1 MPFLRIL
8 TRLME
13 QPWCINPGGY
23 AAVKQLI
30 DSRLARSGPITLGAD
45 AEFQNESVAV
55 RPGRLATITISGTL
69 GQRLSE
75 IEQICGGCD
84 YQSITGAIDEA
95 MAGGAE
101 GILFVIDSPGGMATG
116 CQECA
121 QAIADVPV
129 PTVAFTDSM
138 MTSAAYWLAS
148 SCGKLFATNSA
159 DVGSIGVLM
168 PWVDQTRLWDQL
180 GIRYDPIVSS
190 GDSLKT
196 TGGGP
201 SLTTEQRIF
210 LQAQV
215 DQVAANF
222 RGAVSTYRSV
232 DYTELKAGW
241 YSGNRALDLNL
252 IDKIGSQQDA
262 MNELSKRVSKAQQA
276 AKR

>member
-1 MPFLRIL
+1 
-8 TRLME
+8 ME

-23 AAVKQLI
+23 AAVKALV
-30 DSRLARSGPITLGAD
+30 DSRLAREGPLILGSDSA
-45 AEFQNESVAV
+45 FQNQSVGLK
-55 RPGRLATITISGTL
+55 PGRLATITISGTL
-69 GQRLSE
+69 GQRLSD

-84 YQSITGAIDEA
+84 YQSISGAITDALAE
-95 MAGGAE
+95 GAE

-116 CQECA
+116 CGECA

-138 MTSAAYWLAS
+138 MCSAAYWLAS
-148 SCGKLFATNSA
+148 SCQKLIATNSA

-190 GDSLKT
+190 GDTLKT

-201 SLTTEQRIF
+201 SLNLEQRQF

-215 DQVAANF
+215 DQTAADF
-222 RGAVSTYRSV
+222 RGFVSNYRSV
-232 DYTELKAGW
+232 NYTELKAGW
-241 YSGNRALDLNL
+241 YSGSKALDLNL
-252 IDKIGSQQDA
+252 IDKIGSQSDA
-262 MNELSKRVSKAQQA
+262 LNELAKRVSKAQQVDK
-276 AKR
+276 KR